1 MAVKTYL
8 QTAITQVQ
16 TAITEMEGQ
25 MNSIR
30 QDAERQK
37 SQLKSTHDGKERER
51 NSHMTA
57 LSRAQDDTQRHM
69 LEQRIGSLNHE
80 MDDCRAKMTQIDT
93 DVAHMQQRKDQ
104 LHKNLYNVNVELTR
118 LMSLPDIG

>member
-80 MDDCRAKMTQIDT
+80 MDDCRAKMTQIDS